1 MIPLDNVISVVESC
15 EDVVIRFNG
24 DPYRG
29 MSRSVHSQKG
39 CKSAKGWTS
48 ENVSSDLG
56 IGWFELCIVC
66 SELCIVCSELCIMR
80 FEFCIVWFELCIV
93 CSELC
98 IV

>member
-15 EDVVIRFNG
+15 EDIVIRFNG

-29 MSRSVHSQKG
+29 VWKSVPNQKG
-39 CKSAKGWTS
+39 CKSAKCWTS
-48 ENVSSDLG
+48 ENVSSELG

-66 SELCIVCSELCIMR
+66 SELCIVCSELCI
-80 FEFCIVWFELCIV
+80 V

-98 IV
+98 IVRFELCIV